1 QLGLTTATA
10 EAFEAEHA
18 AYSHWDSVFK
28 VGKLANRGFVFNRRI
43 MTDGVSVCV
52 QYTRPL
58 DYTPPGPSGSSPAVS
73 PTADP
78 SSSSPAAGPA
88 ADPSGSSPA
97 AKDPCDSSP
106 AAEDPCDISSSNTR
120 TPADIDAFF
129 HSALSHQPTSLTSPL
144 LAQHLDMQQ
153 ADGPPVQSPYR
164 NDSAHTDTQPHTDG
178 KPSIPA
184 SFVDIPCDSDLRPG
198 SARAKELWAA
208 AGKKVQMGLTASDG
222 FTTLRDK
229 HSTNEITLKQ
239 LRTVKVLGEGAFATV
254 ELCEYTATPGE
265 CSRMVAVKK
274 LKPAALASPE
284 DLKSFQTEVALMR
297 KLKHNA
303 ALQSLSSHL
312 PGCGAGF
319 ALAALPWALWG
330 SAAGSALVRLL
341 RLAGRGV
348 LGPGSEA
355 AGCEASWLLRRAC
368 GGLRGGTTGH
378 HIMPGTGCL
387 KCFTSWVFTFLRPLR
402 NTTNACVSGSI
413 FRFCSSFRFTH
424 APSSTS
430 LMLPLHVWLHGTRG
444 IVEYVGIGC
453 ADSSS
458 EAAKKASMYM
468 VQEFMG
474 GGTLKKMVSKQM
486 RTPHRAVYSNAD
498 ALRWTTQLAEAI
510 AYLHAAR
517 PKVIHRD
524 LKMDNVLL
532 TEGEVSVK
540 SAKLSDFGLVAFQH
554 RRPSLLRASTCMTP
568 GVPTK
573 TWGLAL
579 ARMSTMAG
587 VKDASV
593 KGGDLFSPQTLKVS
607 HCLSGQTGTLM
618 CESMR
623 QIGQPCSRRCVH
635 HSSSAGGVLLRALA
649 ADMSPEMFK
658 EEPYTEAVDVFSFAV
673 VMYELFHR
681 YLMLHA
687 ISLEGTDEEVEAYAE
702 RVSNGFRPPI
712 APHLGPEFQS
722 LLQQCWAQDPA
733 TRPRMDQVVQRL
745 RQLQLEGLMG
755 PGTEP
760 QGCQCAIC

>member
-1 QLGLTTATA
+1 
-10 EAFEAEHA
+10 
-18 AYSHWDSVFK
+18 
-28 VGKLANRGFVFNRRI
+28 
-43 MTDGVSVCV
+43 
-52 QYTRPL
+52 
-58 DYTPPGPSGSSPAVS
+58 
-73 PTADP
+73 
-78 SSSSPAAGPA
+78 
-88 ADPSGSSPA
+88 
-97 AKDPCDSSP
+97 
-106 AAEDPCDISSSNTR
+106 
-120 TPADIDAFF
+120 
-129 HSALSHQPTSLTSPL
+129 
-144 LAQHLDMQQ
+144 
-153 ADGPPVQSPYR
+153 
-164 NDSAHTDTQPHTDG
+164 
-178 KPSIPA
+178 
-184 SFVDIPCDSDLRPG
+184 
-198 SARAKELWAA
+198 
-208 AGKKVQMGLTASDG
+208 MGLTASDG

-239 LRTVKVLGEGAFATV
+239 LRTIKVLGEGAFATV
-254 ELCEYTATPGE
+254 ELCEYTATPGD

-297 KLKHNA
+297 KLKH
-303 ALQSLSSHL
+303 
-312 PGCGAGF
+312 
-319 ALAALPWALWG
+319 
-330 SAAGSALVRLL
+330 
-341 RLAGRGV
+341 
-348 LGPGSEA
+348 
-355 AGCEASWLLRRAC
+355 
-368 GGLRGGTTGH
+368 
-378 HIMPGTGCL
+378 
-387 KCFTSWVFTFLRPLR
+387 K
-402 NTTNACVSGSI
+402 
-413 FRFCSSFRFTH
+413 
-424 APSSTS
+424 
-430 LMLPLHVWLHGTRG
+430 G

-474 GGTLKKMVSKQM
+474 GGTLKKM
-486 RTPHRAVYSNAD
+486 
-498 ALRWTTQLAEAI
+498 
-510 AYLHAAR
+510 
-517 PKVIHRD
+517 VIHRD

-618 CESMR
+618 
-623 QIGQPCSRRCVH
+623 
-635 HSSSAGGVLLRALA
+635 
-649 ADMSPEMFK
+649 
-658 EEPYTEAVDVFSFAV
+658 
-673 VMYELFHR
+673 YELFHR